1 MLNENLPLFMASFV
15 IAFLACGFLGTPLW
29 IWSDSRMSTY
39 AVGLVDGGLGR
50 ELIRLRHV
58 AVQKTIR
65 IEGNW
70 EDHQ

>member
-1 MLNENLPLFMASFV
+1 MTRQETNSQN
-15 IAFLACGFLGTPLW
+15 GTTESGDR
-29 IWSDSRMSTY
+29 SDSRMSTY

-50 ELIRLRHV
+50 ELVRLRHV